1 MIRKYAT
8 FAFGLALIV
17 ALGLTIVPARSLK
30 SAPRFTACSNPC
42 DPALPAFQDST
53 ESKAVST
60 IDATFA
66 VQNARVTARLTGASP
81 IEAVVRPLP
90 PSVPSAYPPTL
101 HRPPPFNS

>member
-1 MIRKYAT
+1 MVRKYAAL
-8 FAFGLALIV
+8 AFGLALIV
-17 ALGLTIVPARSLK
+17 ALGLTLAPAHSLK
-30 SAPRFTACSNPC
+30 SAPRFTAVSNPC
-42 DPALPAFQDST
+42 EPALPAFQDTT

-66 VQNARVTARLTGASP
+66 VDNARVTARLTGASR

-90 PSVPSAYPPTL
+90 ASAPAAYPPTL